1 MARWSDVTAERIAA
15 LEELASSA
23 AEAIRTLRGLLGDDD
38 PAVAREAARLL
49 RELDVRSPDE

>member
-1 MARWSDVTAERIAA
+1 MARWSDVTAERIEA
-15 LEELASSA
+15 LDELASSA

-49 RELDVRSPDE
+49 RELDVRPPEE